1 MGKNTNKTDDLAIEA
16 SRLVLEW
23 DVDGR
28 DVRLGD
34 NMIFS
39 PGYDWLGWEH
49 LREEATGIDG
59 KYAIWPSGL
68 KRQFSIYRESD
79 GCFVF
84 ERFDTIEEAKERAQ
98 EWNEENTEEADA
110 SERK

>member
-79 GCFVF
+79 GGFVF
-84 ERFDTIEEAKERAQ
+84 ERFDTIEEAKERTQ
-98 EWNEENTEEADA
+98 EWNEENA
-110 SERK
+110 